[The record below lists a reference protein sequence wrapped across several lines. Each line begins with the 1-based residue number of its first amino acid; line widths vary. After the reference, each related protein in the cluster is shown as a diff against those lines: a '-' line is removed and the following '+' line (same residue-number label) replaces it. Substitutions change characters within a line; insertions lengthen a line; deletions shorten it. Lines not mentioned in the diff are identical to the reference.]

1 MTFWEQLWTTKPTAA
16 NAADNELR
24 PALGP
29 WALTALGVGAIVGTG
44 IFVLTGVAAANNAGP
59 ALAVSFVIAGFVC
72 AMAAL
77 CYAEFAAMIP
87 VAGSAYS
94 YSYATLGEL
103 IAWFIGW
110 NLVLEYLVSISA
122 VAAGWS
128 GYVVSLLK
136 HIGLTIPDAF
146 AKAPLAKGVGAV
158 SVVATGD
165 IINLPAIFIVLAITA
180 LCYVGIKHS
189 STVNI
194 WIVIVKLTVIL
205 LFIVFG
211 LHYIVPEHWHP
222 FVPNRICS
230 AAGATGNMCRP
241 GKYGWM
247 GVFEG
252 AAIIFFAYIGFD
264 AVSTAAQEAKNP
276 KRDMPISIIAS
287 LVICTALYIVVSLV
301 LTGIVRYT
309 RLNVPDPVAFGI
321 EQVPTLRNWLAPLI
335 DVGALA
341 GLSSVILV
349 VMIGQPRIFYVM
361 SRDGLLP
368 PAFGRVHPR
377 FQTPHVA
384 TVITGIVAAIGAGLL
399 PIDILAELTNIGTL
413 LAFLVVCIAV
423 QVLRHTHPELSRP
436 FRVPYPWI
444 TCTIGAIGCV
454 VLILSLPHSTW
465 WRAVIWTLIGLVIY
479 FGYGF
484 RHSRLRKG
492 KVQLARPAERWK
504 AKSTRPNDKTGP

>member
-1 MTFWEQLWTTKPTAA
+1 MTPWKQLWTAKPIEAA
-16 NAADNELR
+16 LRDNELKR
-24 PALGP
+24 TLGP
-29 WALTALGVGAIVGTG
+29 WALTALGIGAIVGTG

-59 ALAVSFVIAGFVC
+59 ALALSFVIAGFVC
-72 AMAAL
+72 GLAAL

-136 HIGLTIPDAF
+136 HVGIVIPAAF
-146 AKAPLAKGVGAV
+146 ANAPLAKGTGAFA
-158 SVVATGD
+158 VVATGD
-165 IINLPAIFIVLAITA
+165 VINLPAVFIVLAITA

-194 WIVIVKLTVIL
+194 WIVIIKLTVIF
-205 LFIVFG
+205 LFIIFG
-211 LHYIVPEHWHP
+211 LHYVVPENWHP
-222 FVPNRICS
+222 FVPDRVCS
-230 AAGATGNMCRP
+230 AAGAVGDMCRP

-264 AVSTAAQEAKNP
+264 AVSTAAQEARNP
-276 KRDMPISIIAS
+276 KRDMPIGILAS
-287 LVICTALYIVVSLV
+287 LLICTALYIIVSLV
-301 LTGIVRYT
+301 LTGIVPFKE
-309 RLNVPDPVAFGI
+309 LNVPNPVSFGI
-321 EQVPTLRNWLAPLI
+321 EHVPALRNWLAPLI

-349 VMIGQPRIFYVM
+349 MVIGQPRIFYAM
-361 SRDGLLP
+361 SKD
-368 PAFGRVHPR
+368 
-377 FQTPHVA
+377 
-384 TVITGIVAAIGAGLL
+384 GLL

-423 QVLRHTHPELSRP
+423 LVMRYTRPDMARP
-436 FRVPYPWI
+436 FRTPWPWV
-444 TCTIGAIGCV
+444 TCTVGAIGCA
-454 VLILSLPHSTW
+454 VLILNLPQDTW
-465 WRAVIWTLIGLVIY
+465 WRAIIWTLIGLLIY
-479 FGYGF
+479 FCYGF
-484 RHSRLRKG
+484 RHSRLRK
-492 KVQLARPAERWK
+492 P
-504 AKSTRPNDKTGP
+504 